1 MHLFNSNKTDEL
13 ASAIVTVLWPETGK
27 NGWNSRL
34 DRILHEFHSKIHGP
48 APFSPKVGVLKTT
61 AGSSPNELVRLIKLF
76 DGGAYGAGMVGRA
89 AATGADDVRA
99 GGEDVGHG
107 ARGFVRRLF
116 VNRFEIFQNGKAGV
130 GLDHGRKLAALAIK
144 A

>member
-48 APFSPKVGVLKTT
+48 RPSSPKVGVLKTT
-61 AGSSPNELVRLIKLF
+61 AGSSPNELARLIKLF
-76 DGGAYGAGMVGRA
+76 DCGADGAGVVRRA

-99 GGEDVGHG
+99 RGENVRNR
-107 ARGFVRRLF
+107 ARGFFGRLF
-116 VNRFEIFQNGKAGV
+116 VNGFQILQNGK
-130 GLDHGRKLAALAIK
+130 
-144 A
+144 